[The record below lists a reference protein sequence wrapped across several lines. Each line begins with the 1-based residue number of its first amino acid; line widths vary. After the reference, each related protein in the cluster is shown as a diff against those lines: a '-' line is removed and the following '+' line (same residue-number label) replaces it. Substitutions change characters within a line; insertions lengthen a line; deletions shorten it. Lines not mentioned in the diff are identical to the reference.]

1 LQIIT
6 EEKIMKKNTL
16 LLIAVLLCVTSLP
29 GLARVVVE
37 DLLMDV
43 PVVEDVTP
51 DADEAEENAESKPD
65 TVTFLNGDRLK
76 GLLVSVEPQ
85 KGGMTWQS
93 PYSVKPIDMSL
104 ESVHT
109 MLLKPR
115 GGVGK
120 KWGTA
125 SIHLSNDDAV
135 WGDIVAMDKDKL
147 TLNTW
152 YAGRLE
158 FRRAM
163 IARIRIQN
171 KDSNIFYEGP
181 NSMSEWTVGRRGNRN
196 GAKAWEFKK
205 GSLYGSQ
212 QAMAARKIKDMPDKV
227 KIDFTMNWRGSYPG
241 MAISFFNDNLTQQS
255 DCYSITISGTSIY
268 LYRYS
273 RQRGSSNLG
282 SANLQSL
289 TRNGKGGARFSILA
303 DRNDKKVALM
313 VDGELVK
320 QWVDKSGIEHN
331 GDVLMFYPQNQNG
344 CKISDIRVS
353 AWDGRIPVA
362 GSEPTEKSVED
373 LIRLANGDKVSGKIL
388 TISEGAIKFRASYA
402 EMAIPLNR
410 IVEIVTAQDKRELAR
425 RNQFDSKFTLVNGG
439 VITFDLKNI
448 QSDEASGD
456 SENFGSISFPLSA
469 VREVECNLYA
479 DKPDADDA
487 SDF

>member
-1 LQIIT
+1 
-6 EEKIMKKNTL
+6 MKKNTL
-16 LLIAVLLCVTSLP
+16 LLIAVLLCATSLP

-51 DADEAEENAESKPD
+51 DADEAAGKAESKPD
-65 TVTFLNGDRLK
+65 SVTFLNGDRLK
-76 GLLVSVEPQ
+76 GLLGSVEPQ
-85 KGGMTWQS
+85 KGGLTWKS
-93 PYSVKPIDMSL
+93 PYSVKPIDLSL
-104 ESVHT
+104 ESVDT

-115 GGVGK
+115 GGSGK

-135 WGDIVAMDKDKL
+135 WGDIVAMDNDKL

-158 FRRAM
+158 FRRSM
-163 IARIRIQN
+163 VARIRVQN
-171 KDSNIFYEGP
+171 KDSNVVYEGP
-181 NSMSEWTVGRRGNRN
+181 NSLAEWTIGRRGSS
-196 GAKAWEFKK
+196 KTWEFKK
-205 GSLYGSQ
+205 GSLYGLQ
-212 QAMAARKIKDMPDKV
+212 QSPAAMKIKDMPDKV
-227 KIDFTMNWRGSYPG
+227 KIDFTMSWRGSYPG
-241 MAISFFNDNLTQQS
+241 MAISFFNDNLTRQS
-255 DCYSITISGTSIY
+255 DCYAITISGTSLY

-289 TRNGKGGARFSILA
+289 TSNGKRTARLSILA
-303 DRNDKKVALM
+303 DRKGEKIALM
-313 VDGELVK
+313 VDGALVK
-320 QWVDKSGIEHN
+320 QWVDKTGVEHN

-344 CKISDIRVS
+344 CKIGDIRVS
-353 AWDGRIPVA
+353 AWDGSIPQA
-362 GSEPTEKSVED
+362 GSEPTEKSVQD

-388 TISEGAIKFRASYA
+388 TISEGSIKFQASYA

-410 IVEIVTAQDKRELAR
+410 IVEIVTAQDKREMAR

-439 VITFDLKNI
+439 VITFNLKTI

-456 SENFGSISFPLSA
+456 SENFGSISLPLSA

-479 DKPDADDA
+479 DKPDDDDA
-487 SDF
+487 LDF